1 MASKLPNK
9 LRFDAFSR
17 PVVLADIRKE
27 LPEEQGRS
35 LQTAI
40 SWAVLAVMVVTA
52 CIIILPRGIS
62 GLESTINVL
71 IVAAVVTL
79 TVVTFLPFILKKDL
93 RDILRIKRFA
103 EENGLDFMYDEKD
116 IERMGMIFNK
126 GSERVLRV
134 GFAAPSQKGRVFE
147 IANYSYV
154 TGSGKHRSENRWGFV
169 RIILSR
175 QLPRMVI
182 DGKRNNFIV
191 SNLPELFDSS
201 QRLRLEGNFNDFFDI
216 YVPAGYENDAL
227 YVLTPDIMAL
237 LVDNAAG
244 YDVEITG
251 NQLFIY
257 DEGGFNFRDP
267 STIEKLVNLAKSFQG
282 EFEMQT
288 DYYADDR
295 VGNHEANIVAE
306 PGRTLKGGFN
316 WTGIFLLLV
325 FLYYM
330 YGSGL
335 PIPDGL
341 NLLLVFVM
349 FGGVLVVAIRE
360 ILRLKKIKK

>member
-1 MASKLPNK
+1 
-9 LRFDAFSR
+9 
-17 PVVLADIRKE
+17 
-27 LPEEQGRS
+27 
-35 LQTAI
+35 
-40 SWAVLAVMVVTA
+40 
-52 CIIILPRGIS
+52 
-62 GLESTINVL
+62 
-71 IVAAVVTL
+71 
-79 TVVTFLPFILKKDL
+79 
-93 RDILRIKRFA
+93 
-103 EENGLDFMYDEKD
+103 
-116 IERMGMIFNK
+116 
-126 GSERVLRV
+126 
-134 GFAAPSQKGRVFE
+134 
-147 IANYSYV
+147 
-154 TGSGKHRSENRWGFV
+154 
-169 RIILSR
+169 
-175 QLPRMVI
+175 
-182 DGKRNNFIV
+182 
-191 SNLPELFDSS
+191 
-201 QRLRLEGNFNDFFDI
+201 
-216 YVPAGYENDAL
+216 VPAGYENDAL